1 MSRRFFLI
9 IANLLLAIFFIF
21 AINNR
26 SEDLIVNPSIPEH
39 YPIDRIRV
47 IQGHDFDITLKNG
60 NRIRANLRYATAP
73 EAQQEVVA
81 FFNSS
86 LNPNVVLYEKLYNIW
101 IVDIKAIHSGK
112 EMELLEWLRA
122 KNLVW
127 D

>member
-86 LNPNVVLYEKLYNIW
+86 LNPNVVLYEKLDNIW

>member
-1 MSRRFFLI
+1 MNRTFFLI

-21 AINNR
+21 VINNR
-26 SEDLIVNPSIPEH
+26 SEDLIVNPSIPKY
-39 YPIDRIRV
+39 YPISRIRV

-60 NRIRANLRYATAP
+60 NRIRANLRYSTAP

-86 LNPNVVLYEKLYNIW
+86 LSPNIVLHEKLDHIW
-101 IVDIKAIHSGK
+101 IVDIKAVHSGK
-112 EMELLEWLRA
+112 ETELLEWLRA

>member
-86 LNPNVVLYEKLYNIW
+86 LNPNVVLYEKLDHIW
-101 IVDIKAIHSGK
+101 IVGIKAVHSGK
-112 EMELLEWLRA
+112 ETELLEWLRV

>member
-26 SEDLIVNPSIPEH
+26 SEDLIVNPSIAEH
-39 YPIDRIRV
+39 YPISRIRV

-73 EAQQEVVA
+73 EAQQEVVE

-86 LNPNVVLYEKLYNIW
+86 LNPNVVLYEKLDHIW
-101 IVDIKAIHSGK
+101 IVDIKAVHSGK
-112 EMELLEWLRA
+112 EMGLLGWLRA